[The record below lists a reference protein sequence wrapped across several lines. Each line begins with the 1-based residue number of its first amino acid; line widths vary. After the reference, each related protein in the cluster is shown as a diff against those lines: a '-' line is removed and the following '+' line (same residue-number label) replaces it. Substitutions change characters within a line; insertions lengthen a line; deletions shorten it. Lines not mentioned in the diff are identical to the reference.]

1 MVAALAFIVL
11 VVFGVVALVRLH
23 ATLVSLQ
30 SMVDDLHRSVVPV
43 LKELQETVTTVNV
56 ELDRIDGILSSAESM
71 ASSASSVAGLVST
84 AVSNPLVKGAA
95 ILAGVAAG
103 ARRFRK
109 ARAQR

>member
-1 MVAALAFIVL
+1 VIAALAFVAL
-11 VVFGVVALVRLH
+11 VVFLAVALMRLH

-30 SMVDDLHRSVVPV
+30 SMVDDLHRSTVPV
-43 LKELQETVTTVNV
+43 LKELQETVTSVNV
-56 ELDRIDGILSSAESM
+56 EMDRIDGILSSAESV

-84 AVSNPLVKGAA
+84 AVSNPLVKGVA